1 MNASSSPDLTW
12 PKICNGTRIYL
23 RPLTALPGG
32 SSLADQFE
40 LIDAAAGQETR
51 MCVDRADLVDG
62 AGRAGDAQQQRISA
76 LLAHIDVARS
86 SVCGLA
92 MDRPRFMG
100 VLNVTPDSFSDGGKN
115 FDRGTAIAAAMD
127 MHEAGAD
134 IIDVGGVSTRPG
146 SSTPSEAE
154 ELDRVIP
161 VIAGLAGAGVI
172 VSVDTRRAA
181 VMAAALE
188 AGAKIINDVSAL
200 TADPD
205 SLNVAARCAAPVV
218 LMHMQGTTE
227 TMQHTPTYDHVA
239 LDIFDYLEERIEACE
254 AAGILRHRLI
264 VDPGIGFGKTM
275 AHNLQIMRDV
285 GLFHALGCPVLIGLS
300 RKFFIARL
308 STGEAAAARLPGSIA
323 GALHAISQGVQIV
336 RVHDVRETVQALKVW
351 QAIRGDMSATE
362 ST

>member
-1 MNASSSPDLTW
+1 MNASSSPDVTW
-12 PKICNGTRIYL
+12 PGICDGARIYL
-23 RPLTALPGG
+23 RPLTALPG
-32 SSLADQFE
+32 SANSADQFE
-40 LIDAAAGQETR
+40 LIAAAAGQETR
-51 MCVDRADLVDG
+51 MRLDRADLVDG
-62 AGRAGDAQQQRISA
+62 AGQAGGAPQQRISI
-76 LLAHIDVARS
+76 LLARIDAARG

-92 MDRPRFMG
+92 MDRPRVMG

-115 FDRGTAIAAAMD
+115 FDCGTAIAAAMD
-127 MHEAGAD
+127 LREAGAD

-146 SSTPSEAE
+146 SSAPSEAE
-154 ELDRVIP
+154 ELDRVTP
-161 VIAGLAGAGVI
+161 VIAALASAGAI

-205 SLNVAARCAAPVV
+205 SLNVAACCAAPVV
-218 LMHMQGTTE
+218 LMHMQGTPE
-227 TMQHTPTYDHVA
+227 TMQQAPTYDHVA
-239 LDIFDYLEERIEACE
+239 LDIFDYLDGRIDACE
-254 AAGILRHRLI
+254 AAGIARHRLI

-275 AHNLQIMRDV
+275 AHNLQILRDV
-285 GLFHALGCPVLIGLS
+285 GLFHALGCPLLIGLS
-300 RKFFIARL
+300 RKYFIARL
-308 STGEAAAARLPGSIA
+308 STGEAAAARVPGSIA

-351 QAIRGDMSATE
+351 QAIRGDMSTPE